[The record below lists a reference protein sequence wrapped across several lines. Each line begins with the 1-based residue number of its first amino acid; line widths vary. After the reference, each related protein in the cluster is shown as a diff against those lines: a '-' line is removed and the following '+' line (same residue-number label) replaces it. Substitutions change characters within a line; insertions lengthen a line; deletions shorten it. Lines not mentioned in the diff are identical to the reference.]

1 MRRFQLASR
10 ISRGA
15 ISFSYARAEIS
26 PPLERIVIDSCPRA
40 FRHTGVSSPMSAA
53 MTAASAVA
61 SATAGRAAGRP
72 RANAKVR
79 LRPVPPRTHL
89 RRAIRVAL
97 FAIRREMFG
106 GAARAARR
114 LTARPPPRRVSRRAR
129 SRGDP
134 RCARKT
140 ASSGRSERPPSACAR
155 AIAEPYALGPVRRRL
170 DVHDRP
176 RSPPLRASRD
186 PADPPPPPGNRP
198 RVPSASPSPQPRS
211 ASPPRHGASPSRAAR
226 GAARRIRRGYFRRFE
241 TARPYAKNAASGAC
255 FTWRARHVML
265 RTRT

>member
-1 MRRFQLASR
+1 MQNLPR
-10 ISRGA
+10 A
-15 ISFSYARAEIS
+15 ISFISYASEIS

-79 LRPVPPRTHL
+79 LRPVPPGRIFGARFGSHFL
-89 RRAIRVAL
+89 LSGERCLAAPRARRVASPPD
-97 FAIRREMFG
+97 RRPAAFRDGRDRAATLDAREKPPLPVVPSVLR
-106 GAARAARR
+106 ARAPARSR
-114 LTARPPPRRVSRRAR
+114 SPTRSARSAVGWTSTTVRVRRRFARAGTPLTPRPPPET
-129 SRGDP
+129 G
-134 RCARKT
+134 
-140 ASSGRSERPPSACAR
+140 
-155 AIAEPYALGPVRRRL
+155 
-170 DVHDRP
+170 
-176 RSPPLRASRD
+176 RASR
-186 PADPPPPPGNRP
+186 
-198 RVPSASPSPQPRS
+198 PQVRRHS
-211 ASPPRHGASPSRAAR
+211 RAQRGPPRHGASPSRAAR